1 MFFCMFV
8 ITGYVDTG
16 FIYLQYMV
24 NRHIIEDNFTNDP
37 QFSTNKVYLQK
48 MAYPAYIQDN
58 MLKSIQTTLP
68 LFFVLAF
75 ILYVIMLAKNLVY
88 EKELKL
94 KVSIFLSLYDC
105 CFIILSSF

>member
-1 MFFCMFV
+1 MFV

-24 NRHIIEDNFTNDP
+24 NRHIIEDNPVGNDP
-37 QFSTNKVYLQK
+37 QFSINEVYIQK

-94 KVSIFLSLYDC
+94 KVSIFLSLYVC

>member
-24 NRHIIEDNFTNDP
+24 NRHIIEDNYTNDP
-37 QFSTNKVYLQK
+37 QFSNNEVYIQK

-58 MLKSIQTTLP
+58 MLKSLQTTLP

-94 KVSIFLSLYDC
+94 KVSIFLSLYRM
-105 CFIILSSF
+105 FAVL

>member
-1 MFFCMFV
+1 MFV

-24 NRHIIEDNFTNDP
+24 NRHIIEDSFTNDP
-37 QFSTNKVYLQK
+37 QFSTNEVYIQK

-75 ILYVIMLAKNLVY
+75 ILYVIMLTKNLVY

-94 KVSIFLSLYDC
+94 KVSIFLSLYVC

>member
-1 MFFCMFV
+1 MLFLFV

-24 NRHIIEDNFTNDP
+24 NRHIIEYNQTNDT
-37 QFSTNKVYLQK
+37 QLFDTNEVYLQK
-48 MAYPAYIQDN
+48 MAYPPYIEDS
-58 MLKSIQTTLP
+58 MLITVQSTLP

-94 KVSIFLSLYDC
+94 KVSIFLSLYRMMAV
-105 CFIILSSF
+105 L